1 MNTKKAKLIRKAAR
15 KLATDFDPLQ
25 LPYGFVLTTAE
36 YPAGHY
42 KSLTKTVKRAY
53 KAKGSTQ

>member
-1 MNTKKAKLIRKAAR
+1 MNAKKAKRIRKAAR
-15 KLATDFDPLQ
+15 KLANNFDPLQ
-25 LPYGFVLTTAE
+25 LPYGFAPTTAE

-53 KAKGSTQ
+53 KAKGATP